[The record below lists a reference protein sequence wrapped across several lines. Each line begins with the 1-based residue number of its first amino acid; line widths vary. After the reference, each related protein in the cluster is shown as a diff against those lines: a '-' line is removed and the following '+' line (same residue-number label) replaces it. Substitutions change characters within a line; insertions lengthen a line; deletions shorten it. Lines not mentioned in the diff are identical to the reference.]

1 MPALTA
7 VCPLTLIAWRLS
19 DSLVRDL
26 WGDYVAMGGNRPHT
40 AVVLYLD
47 GTAPWSDIEHD
58 TPAHA
63 LNESLWDLGHP
74 SLAPYRELPIAQLSI

>member
-26 WGDYVAMGGNRPHT
+26 WGDYLKLGGNRPHA
-40 AVVLYLD
+40 AVVEYLD
-47 GTAPWSDIEHD
+47 GTTLWSDIEHD
-58 TPAHA
+58 ILAHA
-63 LNESLWDLGHP
+63 VNESLWDLGHP
-74 SLAPYRELPIAQLSI
+74 SLAPYRDPLIAHRGS